1 MEKEREDDL
10 QNLWV
15 LIQGSRDQA
24 QHSPTGHVGC
34 GPCRQMLYVLRPSS
48 LHSNDILMRTMATLW
63 PPQGVA
69 GKPSQHQVAKCRMA
83 KTNVSGSMAP
93 FLHSLEPSLRTLGD
107 FPELK

>member
-48 LHSNDILMRTMATLW
+48 LHSNDILMRTTATLW
-63 PPQGVA
+63 PPKGRLGSPLSTKWQNA
-69 GKPSQHQVAKCRMA
+69 EWQRQMLAAPWHPSS
-83 KTNVSGSMAP
+83 TPWS
-93 FLHSLEPSLRTLGD
+93 LHSERWGT
-107 FPELK
+107 FRN